1 MQKNSM
7 NNVAGSPLQIA
18 SKMGFCQGNL
28 DLKCQ
33 FGIFVNLWYL
43 ADFPKIYY
51 GLKLNILWQSKQQYI
66 QP

>member
-1 MQKNSM
+1 MSKDCKLQWGKKQLPLSPSFSVSKELLTMQKNSM

-33 FGIFVNLWYL
+33 FGIFVNL
-43 ADFPKIYY
+43 
-51 GLKLNILWQSKQQYI
+51 
-66 QP
+66 